1 MTGVDKRY
9 IELEVGSCGIVP
21 KVDSSSCGHFV
32 VKYAQ
37 DYTNGRS
44 YLGSA
49 LSTVKNY
56 LLSTSGQRE
65 DP

>member
-1 MTGVDKRY
+1 MNGVDKRY

-21 KVDSSSCGHFV
+21 KVDSSSYGHFV